1 MRIVLSFLLLA
12 PFSFLEQFTA
22 VLPPPV
28 FLPSSHLTFL
38 VPREDLAGIESGD
51 RANGERAL

>member
-12 PFSFLEQFTA
+12 PSSFLEQFTV
-22 VLPPPV
+22 VLPPTV

-38 VPREDLAGIESGD
+38 VPREDLSGVEN
-51 RANGERAL
+51 RGSANGEHAL